1 MSNQTYSSSGRVHVV
16 GAGPGDPE
24 LLTLRAARLLGRADA
39 VVYDRL
45 VDPQLLE
52 LCPPGCRQIFAGKA
66 TGNHMMSQSEINF
79 LLIELARGGLE
90 VVRLKGGDPFVFGR
104 GGEEAQ
110 ALAEAG
116 VPFEIVP
123 GVTSAVAAPAYAG
136 VPVTHR
142 GLASSVTFITAHED
156 PWKPDKSVD
165 YAHLA
170 ASRGTLVF
178 LMGARSVGLIARELL
193 ENDMAADTPVA
204 IVENATTGR
213 QRALCCTLGEA
224 PRFAER
230 EEVSP
235 PAVVVVGAV
244 AALADELAWYRP
256 DEEGAPQWQP
266 LQTQALLEAI

>member
-193 ENDMAADTPVA
+193 ENDDGDGYPCRHRRKRHHRPPA
-204 IVENATTGR
+204 
-213 QRALCCTLGEA
+213 RAVLHAGG
-224 PRFAER
+224 
-230 EEVSP
+230 SP
-235 PAVVVVGAV
+235 PLRRARGSL
-244 AALADELAWYRP
+244 AARRRRGGGGGGP
-256 DEEGAPQWQP
+256 GR
-266 LQTQALLEAI
+266 